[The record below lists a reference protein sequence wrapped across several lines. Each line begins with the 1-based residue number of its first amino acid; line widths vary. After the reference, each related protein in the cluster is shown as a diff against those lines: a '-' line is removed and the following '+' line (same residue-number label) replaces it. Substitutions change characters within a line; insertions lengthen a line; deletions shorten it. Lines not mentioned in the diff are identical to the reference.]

1 MKKIFALL
9 LVIVSALGVEAQS
22 IFNNPDNEGYWGV
35 RASLD
40 LTVPSKSRVS
50 TPDGKI
56 SRSMREYEPFVGL
69 SIGGIYNLPL
79 VANLYLEPGLSLY
92 YNNMLISGD
101 AIDSYIPYAYYKDV
115 KITERTIRKTG
126 MRIPVSIGYH
136 FDFTPNVSMSVFTGP
151 VFDLGFTMYYHITVD
166 NNIVP
171 DSYSKSLYKAKTF
184 TTGDCFNRMNLDWRV
199 GVGVNYRKYEISLS
213 WNQALTNSFGVAK
226 KNKNDY
232 RISLYENYLQL
243 SFGLNFD

>member
-1 MKKIFALL
+1 
-9 LVIVSALGVEAQS
+9 
-22 IFNNPDNEGYWGV
+22 
-35 RASLD
+35 
-40 LTVPSKSRVS
+40 
-50 TPDGKI
+50 
-56 SRSMREYEPFVGL
+56 
-69 SIGGIYNLPL
+69 
-79 VANLYLEPGLSLY
+79 
-92 YNNMLISGD
+92 
-101 AIDSYIPYAYYKDV
+101 
-115 KITERTIRKTG
+115 

-136 FDFTPNVSMSVFTGP
+136 FDFTPDVSMSVFTGP

-166 NNIVP
+166 NDIVP

-184 TTGDCFNRMNLDWRV
+184 KTGDSFNRMNLDWRV

-243 SFGLNFD
+243 SLGYNFR